1 MYGISNEYEA
11 ITGLVLSVKSVKGC
25 LKDEK
30 FQVGQIV
37 KDKICLIQKKTREIF
52 FDEFGGESN
61 VSKKDEYVFQKASA
75 WYKVTYMNE
84 KETYR
89 QIRSFPWI
97 VADILVLL
105 KRCHCEPRLNRF
117 EIFLTE
123 YYRLSQTN
131 RDVRDKILK
140 IMYTN
145 VKTLLR
151 SIVTKDD
158 ELIIIG
164 LELCGLLKSQNNINI
179 ATTGL
184 KLKMITEALKEQGIK
199 KTEKPIH
206 DPCYCVTINENAYA
220 RFVTDARLIKLS
232 KVMKNHLSKKLMSY
246 KPVVQFLLDVLQD
259 VFPTDSDSYV
269 FSDLIA
275 IMIIFLTSCNNPN
288 DNGCAKCLFG
298 VVKNYI
304 LGFRSWNLSK
314 CEVLKDGF
322 EALGMTDTVM
332 SEISDKFLTVFHKT
346 VQNADTNPFLETR
359 KSFGTSHEAL
369 KTMMS
374 YMGHF
379 HCL

>member
-151 SIVTKDD
+151 SILTKDD

-184 KLKMITEALKEQGIK
+184 KLKMITEALKEQGIENK
-199 KTEKPIH
+199 ARKPKNQSMIH
-206 DPCYCVTINENAYA
+206 AIVLLLTKMHTRDLSLMQDLLSLV
-220 RFVTDARLIKLS
+220 KL
-232 KVMKNHLSKKLMSY
+232 
-246 KPVVQFLLDVLQD
+246 
-259 VFPTDSDSYV
+259 
-269 FSDLIA
+269 
-275 IMIIFLTSCNNPN
+275 
-288 DNGCAKCLFG
+288 
-298 VVKNYI
+298 
-304 LGFRSWNLSK
+304 
-314 CEVLKDGF
+314 
-322 EALGMTDTVM
+322 
-332 SEISDKFLTVFHKT
+332 
-346 VQNADTNPFLETR
+346 
-359 KSFGTSHEAL
+359 
-369 KTMMS
+369 
-374 YMGHF
+374 
-379 HCL
+379 